1 MAGGVRLT
9 QTVPRCPP
17 RAHLHPGQASPVTA
31 QCIAPGKC
39 QKSQNVESFTP
50 KIICANSRLDYFCY
64 DQIFF
69 FFLYYY
75 FFFPQECGRAHGDEL
90 LKSLGISRTMP
101 AGALC

>member
-17 RAHLHPGQASPVTA
+17 PRAHPHPGQASPVTA

-69 FFLYYY
+69 FFPLLL
-75 FFFPQECGRAHGDEL
+75 FFFSPRMWPGPWG
-90 LKSLGISRTMP
+90 
-101 AGALC
+101 

>member
-1 MAGGVRLT
+1 MLSHSRPRLSV
-9 QTVPRCPP
+9 QT
-17 RAHLHPGQASPVTA
+17 AAS
-31 QCIAPGKC
+31 
-39 QKSQNVESFTP
+39 
-50 KIICANSRLDYFCY
+50 IIFVMINF
-64 DQIFF
+64 FF

>member
-1 MAGGVRLT
+1 MAGGARLT

-17 RAHLHPGQASPVTA
+17 CAHLHPGQASPVTA

-64 DQIFF
+64 DQFF
-69 FFLYYY
+69 FFS
-75 FFFPQECGRAHGDEL
+75 FIIIFFP
-90 LKSLGISRTMP
+90 KNV
-101 AGALC
+101 AGPMGMSC